1 MLRIHRSDFATMAVI
16 VPSRGRPHNIE
27 ELKEAWKETDTQ
39 SDLWVVCD
47 HDDPQLKEYEKI
59 AENLMVFRRESKGMA
74 TPLNKAAQK
83 LIREKNY
90 TYFAFIGDDHRPR
103 TLRWDQMW
111 MDILGDRGGL
121 VYGNDLFQG
130 ENIPTAVGMT
140 ATVVKA
146 LDGMVPPG
154 FIHLY
159 LDNFWLKLGQDI
171 GRIFYLP
178 DCIIEHCHPLL
189 GKANVDE
196 GYIRVNSE
204 EMYAQDKARFEE
216 YIASREYRE
225 LVMRLK

>member
-74 TPLNKAAQK
+74 RPLNKAAQK

-90 TYFAFIGDDHRPR
+90 TYYAFIGDDHRPR

-189 GKANVDE
+189 GKAAVDE